1 MNFKQIWVFPMPPMP
16 YKRNDFLWSSTWV
29 VKWSFKLFRYSSL
42 PMKKILECFRGV
54 SDGRVLLAWGG
65 AT

>member
-1 MNFKQIWVFPMPPMP
+1 MPPMP